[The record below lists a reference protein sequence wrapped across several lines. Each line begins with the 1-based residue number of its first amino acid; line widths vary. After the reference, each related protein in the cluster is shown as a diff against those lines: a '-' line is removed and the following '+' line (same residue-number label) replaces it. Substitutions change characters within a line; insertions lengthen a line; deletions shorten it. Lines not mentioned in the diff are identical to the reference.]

1 MTLLL
6 SEADYGELC
15 QSSTASIPCS
25 YSSVDDYE
33 ASRWLPARLGCGR
46 TRCLE
51 LSSGVWLDLID
62 KEFAQPWALQV
73 PVHDHLV
80 QFTIMLS
87 GVVDYDN
94 VYPTL
99 GEGVGYL
106 SGSGLSP
113 GYVAQYGRSRH
124 IRGINIHLRPD
135 VVESFLTGQSPT
147 LRQSLLKTN
156 DWKTAW
162 FPPVTPAMQGLAQ
175 QMLQCPFY
183 GAARR
188 LYLQAKVFELLAFQ
202 IDALQADQG
211 EKAPT
216 RALKPSTVDCIYQA
230 RAILMNQIENSPSV
244 TELAQQVGLCDRTL
258 RRGFRDLFGTSV
270 IGYLTQQRLNQAE
283 HLLRQGDYTV
293 AEVANSVGYTH
304 LGHFAAAFRKRF
316 GVSPRQWAGG
326 RAGALHPS
334 A

>member
-6 SEADYGELC
+6 SEADYDELC
-15 QSSTASIPCS
+15 QSSAASAP
-25 YSSVDDYE
+25 YSCRSEDDYE
-33 ASRWLPARLGCGR
+33 ASRWLPVSLGRGR

-62 KEFAQPWALQV
+62 KEFTQPWALRV
-73 PVHDHLV
+73 PVHEHLV

-87 GVVDYDN
+87 GVVDYDD

-106 SGSGLSP
+106 SGSGLSR
-113 GYVAQYGRSRH
+113 GYVARYGRSRH
-124 IRGINIHLRPD
+124 IQGINIHLRPD
-135 VVESFLTGQSPT
+135 VVESFLTGQSPA
-147 LRQSLLKTN
+147 LRQSLLKPN
-156 DWKTAW
+156 DWKMAW
-162 FPPVTPAMQGLAQ
+162 FPPVTSAMRALAQ

-216 RALKPSTVDCIYQA
+216 LALKPRTVDCIYQA
-230 RAILMNQIENSPSV
+230 RAILTTQLENPPSV

-258 RRGFRDLFGTSV
+258 RRGFRDRFGMTI
-270 IGYLTQQRLNQAE
+270 IGYLTQQRMVKAE
-283 HLLRQGDYTV
+283 QLLQQGDYTV
-293 AEVANSVGYTH
+293 AEVANKVGYTH
-304 LGHFAAAFRKRF
+304 LGHFAAAFRKQF
-316 GVSPRQWAGG
+316 GVSPRECLASKSVFG
-326 RAGALHPS
+326 S
-334 A
+334 S

>member
-6 SEADYGELC
+6 SEADYTELS
-15 QSSTASIPCS
+15 QSSSASAP
-25 YSSVDDYE
+25 SSCRSRDDYE
-33 ASRWLPARLGCGR
+33 VSCWLPASLGRGC

-62 KEFAQPWALQV
+62 KEFSQPWALQV
-73 PVHDHLV
+73 PEHDHLV
-80 QFTIMLS
+80 QFTLMLS
-87 GVVDYDN
+87 GVVDYDG

-99 GEGVGYL
+99 GEGIGYL

-113 GYVAQYGRSRH
+113 GYVARYGRSRH

-135 VVESFLTGQSPT
+135 VVESFLTASSPA

-156 DWKTAW
+156 DWKVAW
-162 FPPVTPAMQGLAQ
+162 FPPVTPAMQAVAQ
-175 QMLQCPFY
+175 QMLQCPFD

-211 EKAPT
+211 EKAPAL
-216 RALKPSTVDCIYQA
+216 ALKPSTVDCIYQA
-230 RAILMNQIENSPSV
+230 RAILTNQIENPPSM

-258 RRGFRDLFGTSV
+258 RRGFRELFGTSV
-270 IGYLTQQRLNQAE
+270 IGYLTQQRLNQAAN
-283 HLLRQGDYTV
+283 LLRQGDYTI
-293 AEVANSVGYTH
+293 AEVATSVGYTH
-304 LGHFAAAFRKRF
+304 LGHFAAAFRKQF
-316 GVSPRQWAGG
+316 GMSPKECLASKSVFG
-326 RAGALHPS
+326 S
-334 A
+334 S

>member
-6 SEADYGELC
+6 TEADYDELC
-15 QSSTASIPCS
+15 QSSSGSPLSSCS
-25 YSSVDDYE
+25 SEDDYE
-33 ASRWLPARLGCGR
+33 ASRWLPMSLGRGR

-51 LSSGVWLDLID
+51 LSPGVWLDLID
-62 KEFAQPWALQV
+62 KEFAQPWALRV
-73 PVHDHLV
+73 PEHDHLV

-87 GVVDYDN
+87 GVVDYDE

-106 SGSGLSP
+106 SGSGLSH
-113 GYVAQYGRSRH
+113 GYVARYGRSRH

-135 VVESFLTGQSPT
+135 VVESFLTGQSST

-162 FPPVTPAMQGLAQ
+162 FPPVTPGMRIVAQ
-175 QMLQCPFY
+175 QMLHCPFY

-188 LYLQAKVFELLAFQ
+188 LYLQAKVFELLAVQ

-216 RALKPSTVDCIYQA
+216 LALKPSTVDGIYQA
-230 RAILMNQIENSPSV
+230 RAILTAQLENPPSV

-258 RRGFRDLFGTSV
+258 RRGFRDRFGTTI
-270 IGYLTQQRLNQAE
+270 IGYLTQQRMVKAE
-283 HLLRQGDYTV
+283 QLLQQGDYTV
-293 AEVANSVGYTH
+293 AEVANKVGYTH
-304 LGHFAAAFRKRF
+304 LGHFAAAFRKQF
-316 GVSPRQWAGG
+316 GVSPKECLAGKSVFG
-326 RAGALHPS
+326 S
-334 A
+334 F

>member
-6 SEADYGELC
+6 SEADYDELC
-15 QSSTASIPCS
+15 QSSSASAPCATGAG
-25 YSSVDDYE
+25 DDYE
-33 ASRWLPARLGCGR
+33 ASRWLPMSLGRGR

-62 KEFAQPWALQV
+62 KDFSQPWALQV

-87 GVVDYDN
+87 GVVDYDG

-99 GEGVGYL
+99 GEGVSYL

-135 VVESFLTGQSPT
+135 VVESFLTGPSST
-147 LRQSLLKTN
+147 IGQSLLKTN

-162 FPPVTPAMQGLAQ
+162 FPRVTPAIQALAQ

-188 LYLQAKVFELLAFQ
+188 LYLQAKVFELLAVQ

-216 RALKPSTVDCIYQA
+216 LALKPSTVDCIYQA
-230 RAILMNQIENSPSV
+230 RAILTTQIENPPSV

-258 RRGFRDLFGTSV
+258 RRGFRKLFGTSV
-270 IGYLTQQRLNQAE
+270 IGYLTQQRLNQAAK
-283 HLLRQGDYTV
+283 LLRQDGYTI

-304 LGHFAAAFRKRF
+304 LGHFAAAFRKQF
-316 GVSPRQWAGG
+316 GVRPREWVSGQVKG
-326 RAGALHPS
+326 
-334 A
+334 